1 MSESVAGQQ
10 RLLSRAWNG
19 LVALWGVIT
28 GLAPHVLHHVGP
40 LAGGALLSG
49 ATGRATFAVV
59 ALVVS
64 IPLLLRLRRRS
75 QSWVAPA
82 IALVVF
88 VVMFLLSS
96 LVVGPA
102 ITTDEPDGVQPNEHE
117 ERHDQH
123 R

>member
-1 MSESVAGQQ
+1 M
-10 RLLSRAWNG
+10 
-19 LVALWGVIT
+19 
-28 GLAPHVLHHVGP
+28 
-40 LAGGALLSG
+40 
-49 ATGRATFAVV
+49 
-59 ALVVS
+59 
-64 IPLLLRLRRRS
+64 
-75 QSWVAPA
+75 APA